1 MSALMKEIILRFTAE
16 DSSKEKLIVNRFRQD
31 SKLFLPN
38 PCPKQEAQLQ
48 QPTEQ
53 LENWV
58 LSGMALAQSTVPV
71 WGHSAAPSQPS
82 LAGKSCPYL
91 VKHVQTTDRQNL
103 RLRRPSLRPW
113 ALSTSVYKAVVSVVI
128 KMCCEICKH
137 IKKSKNNVTDTHTGH
152 NCFRWKKRKK
162 KGYK

>member
-53 LENWV
+53 LEN
-58 LSGMALAQSTVPV
+58 
-71 WGHSAAPSQPS
+71 
-82 LAGKSCPYL
+82 
-91 VKHVQTTDRQNL
+91 
-103 RLRRPSLRPW
+103 
-113 ALSTSVYKAVVSVVI
+113 
-128 KMCCEICKH
+128 
-137 IKKSKNNVTDTHTGH
+137 
-152 NCFRWKKRKK
+152 
-162 KGYK
+162 